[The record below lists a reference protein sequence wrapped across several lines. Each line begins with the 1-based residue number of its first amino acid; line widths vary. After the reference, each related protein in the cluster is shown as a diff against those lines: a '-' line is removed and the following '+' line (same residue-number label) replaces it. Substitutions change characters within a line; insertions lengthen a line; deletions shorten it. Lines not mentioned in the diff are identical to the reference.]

1 MPVHRKTLTGFGFLS
16 SIATFPATSTKSKTH
31 NVCEKLYRK
40 GEAVSFTARLHRRGG
55 PEHHSVPA
63 HSCPAGRSNLISD
76 NYFTL

>member
-16 SIATFPATSTKSKTH
+16 SIATFPATSTKSKPITSASR
-31 NVCEKLYRK
+31 LYRK

-76 NYFTL
+76 NNLTL